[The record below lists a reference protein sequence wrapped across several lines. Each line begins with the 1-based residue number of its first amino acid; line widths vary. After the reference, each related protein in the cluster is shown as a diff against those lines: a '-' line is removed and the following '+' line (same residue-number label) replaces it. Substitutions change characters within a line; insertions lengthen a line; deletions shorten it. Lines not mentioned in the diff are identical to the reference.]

1 MKIALV
7 SPYDYLYPGGV
18 NNHIHHL
25 LTEFRQRGHDAS
37 VIATI
42 PSGQP
47 VPAHTIPLVERIM
60 TFSSSGSLA
69 RINLNPKVLWQ
80 IRNLLRQESFD
91 IVHIHNPPSPLVSVG
106 FLQNR
111 FAAPNTA
118 FIGTFHQYR
127 SNPDPAI
134 KWGKPFLRRWI
145 SRLDGRIAVSEAAS
159 QFNQQ
164 FFPGIYQIIPNG
176 VDVSRFTPL
185 KLKSNLSQNSHP
197 FTLLFVGRLEARKG
211 FPYLLEAFKHIKM
224 AIPQARLVAVG
235 PAQAETIKH
244 YQTQVNQYQLTDVE
258 IVGEVRD
265 AELPA
270 YYQIADIFCAP
281 SVDFESFGIVLLEAM
296 AAGLPIVAS
305 DIPGYHSVMKH
316 SHQGLFTEPKN
327 TMALADTIISLSK
340 DRIQRQKMGQE
351 GRKHAQEFDW
361 HIIGTRV
368 LDYYTQIL
376 MERRMH
382 Q

>member
-25 LTEFRQRGHDAS
+25 LTEFRQRGHNAS

-42 PSGQP
+42 PSGKP
-47 VPAHTIPLVERIM
+47 VPAHTIPLVEHLM

-80 IRNLLRQESFD
+80 IRDLLRKQAFD
-91 IVHIHNPPSPLVSVG
+91 IVHIHNPPSPLVSIG

-118 FIGTFHQYR
+118 FVGTFHQYR
-127 SNPDPAI
+127 SNPDPTL

-164 FFPGIYQIIPNG
+164 FFPGSYQIIPNG
-176 VDVSRFTPL
+176 VDVARFAL
-185 KLKSNLSQNSHP
+185 QKHRSNVCQQSQP
-197 FTLLFVGRLEARKG
+197 FTLLFVGRLEVRKG
-211 FPYLLEAFKHIKM
+211 FPYLLAAFKHIKM
-224 AIPQARLVAVG
+224 AIPEARLVAVG
-235 PAQAETIKH
+235 PAQPETIKH
-244 YQTQVNQYQLTDVE
+244 YQTQINENQLTGVE
-258 IVGEVRD
+258 IIGEVCD
-265 AELPA
+265 AELPT
-270 YYQIADIFCAP
+270 YYQMADIFCAP

-296 AAGLPIVAS
+296 AAGRPIVAS

-316 SHQGLFTEPKN
+316 GHQGLFTEPKN
-327 TMALADTIISLSK
+327 VTALADAIITLSK
-340 DRIQRQKMGQE
+340 DRVQRQKMGQE
-351 GRKHAQEFDW
+351 GRKHAQAFDW
-361 HIIGTRV
+361 RIIGTRV

-376 MERRMH
+376 TQRRK
-382 Q
+382 QQ